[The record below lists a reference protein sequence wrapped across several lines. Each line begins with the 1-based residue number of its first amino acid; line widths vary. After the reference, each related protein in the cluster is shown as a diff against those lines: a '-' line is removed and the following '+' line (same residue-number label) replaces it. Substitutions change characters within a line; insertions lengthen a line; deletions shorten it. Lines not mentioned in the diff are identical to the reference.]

1 MCVTDVFNEGMN
13 YAWKKRAGGKRGER
27 GKGFPSVPCEK
38 WLISKCETTDIN
50 NINLR
55 GQRITF

>member
-1 MCVTDVFNEGMN
+1 MRGKNEQ
-13 YAWKKRAGGKRGER
+13 GEKEGES
-27 GKGFPSVPCEK
+27 GKGFPSVPCENK
-38 WLISKCETTDIN
+38 LFSKCETTDIN

>member
-1 MCVTDVFNEGMN
+1 MRGKNEQGEKE
-13 YAWKKRAGGKRGER
+13 WER
-27 GKGFPSVPCEK
+27 GKVFPSVPCENK
-38 WLISKCETTDIN
+38 LLSKCETTDIN

>member
-1 MCVTDVFNEGMN
+1 MFGKNEQ
-13 YAWKKRAGGKRGER
+13 GEKEGR
-27 GKGFPSVPCEK
+27 WEGFPLSTVRK
-38 WLISKCETTDIN
+38 KLISKCETTDIN